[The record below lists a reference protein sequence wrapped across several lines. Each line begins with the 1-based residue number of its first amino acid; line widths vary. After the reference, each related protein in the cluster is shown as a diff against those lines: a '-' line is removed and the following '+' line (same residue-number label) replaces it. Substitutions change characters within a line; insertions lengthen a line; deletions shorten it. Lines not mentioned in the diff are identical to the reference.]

1 MDTRRS
7 EWEEDKYFTSDQVV
21 SMSLKKYNNLL
32 NSGRWSNKD
41 PKYVQILSVVLVD
54 QNLSDNSNKSS
65 YKSNTSNRESTK
77 VDLDYIRDLLP
88 WILEEPNGGV

>member
-7 EWEEDKYFTSDQVV
+7 KWDEDKDFTTDQVV

>member
-21 SMSLKKYNNLL
+21 SISLKKYNNLL
-32 NSGRWSNKD
+32 NSRRCSNKD